1 LTYAEYWFPAFAL
14 TVAVEV
20 PLVVAL
26 TRQSKRAWERRAGV
40 SLFAQLMTHPIVW
53 FVFPMIP
60 GMTRYTTLALSELWA
75 WLAES
80 ALYAVTLVSPSVLRA
95 VAVSALANGA
105 SLAIGFIFF

>member
-20 PLVVAL
+20 PLVVVL
-26 TRQSKRAWERRAGV
+26 TKDSRRAWLMRTGV

-60 GMTRYTTLALSELWA
+60 GMTRYRTLTLAELWA
-75 WLAES
+75 WLAEA
-80 ALYAVTLVSPSVLRA
+80 ALYAVTAVSPSVLRA

-105 SLAIGFIFF
+105 SLAIGFVFF